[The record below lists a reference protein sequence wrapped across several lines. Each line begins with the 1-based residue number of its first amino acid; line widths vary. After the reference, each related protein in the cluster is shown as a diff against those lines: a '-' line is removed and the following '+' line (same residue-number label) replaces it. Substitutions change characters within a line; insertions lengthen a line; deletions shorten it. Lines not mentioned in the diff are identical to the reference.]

1 MKTKPCFYSKQ
12 GTLLTIK
19 TKFHG
24 YTYLVD
30 TYCTP
35 ILLQVFLKN
44 IMVYPYLC
52 VSKALLTV

>member
-1 MKTKPCFYSKQ
+1 MKTKPGFHSNHV
-12 GTLLTIK
+12 TRAALK
-19 TKFHG
+19 TKLHG